1 MPIGSDASPH
11 TPDDT
16 LIDHLARRLGRV
28 WNQLEP
34 IESISD
40 GEARADALSA
50 QADAVNAIK
59 LLISTTSALTLSDA
73 AMQLALAYRVADIG
87 ASDTDEEERQRA
99 DTMVMRLIASTL
111 LRLLDTADVRVDPA
125 ALEAMFPAD
134 QWRTVWNHM
143 A

>member
-34 IESISD
+34 IESIPD
-40 GEARADALSA
+40 GETRADALSA
-50 QADAVNAIK
+50 QADAVDAIK
-59 LLISTTSALTLSDA
+59 LLISTTPARTLSDA
-73 AMQLALAYRVADIG
+73 ALQLALAYRVADIG
-87 ASDTDEEERQRA
+87 AGTTDEEERQRA
-99 DTMVMRLIASTL
+99 DTMIMRLIASAL
-111 LRLLDTADVRVDPA
+111 LRLLDSSDVRVDPA

>member
-1 MPIGSDASPH
+1 MPIGNEAPPR

-16 LIDHLARRLGRV
+16 LIDDLARRLGRV

>member
-1 MPIGSDASPH
+1 MPIGNEAPPR

-16 LIDHLARRLGRV
+16 LIDDLARRLGRV

-50 QADAVNAIK
+50 QAHAVDALK
-59 LLISTTSALTLSDA
+59 LLISTTPARTLSDA
-73 AMQLALAYRVADIG
+73 ALQLALAYRVADIG
-87 ASDTDEEERQRA
+87 ASTTDEEERQRA
-99 DTMVMRLIASTL
+99 DTLVMRLIASAL
-111 LRLLDTADVRVDPA
+111 LRLLDSTDVRTDAA
-125 ALEAMFPAD
+125 ALEAMFPAEL
-134 QWRTVWNHM
+134 WRTVWNHM